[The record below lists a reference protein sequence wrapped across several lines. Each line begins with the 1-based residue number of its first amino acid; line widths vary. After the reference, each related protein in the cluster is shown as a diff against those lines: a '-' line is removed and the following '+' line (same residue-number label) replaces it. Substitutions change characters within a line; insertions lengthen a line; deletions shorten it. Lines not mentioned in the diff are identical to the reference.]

1 MREGPGAGQSVG
13 GADLSLLL
21 FLGVLWGTAFVFIT
35 VGLESFSPILLVALR
50 FDITALVMFGI
61 AAIRRK
67 GSLLPRGRVQWT
79 AIAIAAVFNITGYHA
94 LLFWAQQHT
103 AAGLAAIIVG
113 MNPVLTTVFSRGLL
127 KDERVGAGGIL
138 GLALGMAGIVLIV
151 ALNPGGLNLAGIS
164 ELMIAG
170 AIVSWSLGSVLVKRT
185 RHGMDTFVF
194 IAWQSLAG
202 AGILHVLSLV
212 LEGRGKAVLDPWGV
226 TSLLYLAIASSALGF
241 LIYFTLLGR
250 IGPIRLNYVSQIAA
264 AVAAVGGLLAL
275 GQGIEFRALAG
286 FALIAA
292 GLVLVTRP
300 DVLGRRRVAPA
311 ARPGDD
317 PPH

>member
-61 AAIRRK
+61 AAVRRK

-138 GLALGMAGIVLIV
+138 GLALGIAGIVLIV

-170 AIVSWSLGSVLVKRT
+170 AIV
-185 RHGMDTFVF
+185 
-194 IAWQSLAG
+194 
-202 AGILHVLSLV
+202 
-212 LEGRGKAVLDPWGV
+212 
-226 TSLLYLAIASSALGF
+226 
-241 LIYFTLLGR
+241 
-250 IGPIRLNYVSQIAA
+250 
-264 AVAAVGGLLAL
+264 AVGGLLAL

>member
-1 MREGPGAGQSVG
+1 MREGPGAGRSVG

-103 AAGLAAIIVG
+103 AAGLAA
-113 MNPVLTTVFSRGLL
+113 M
-127 KDERVGAGGIL
+127 
-138 GLALGMAGIVLIV
+138 IV

-202 AGILHVLSLV
+202 AGILHVLSL
-212 LEGRGKAVLDPWGV
+212 
-226 TSLLYLAIASSALGF
+226 
-241 LIYFTLLGR
+241 
-250 IGPIRLNYVSQIAA
+250 
-264 AVAAVGGLLAL
+264 
-275 GQGIEFRALAG
+275 
-286 FALIAA
+286 
-292 GLVLVTRP
+292 
-300 DVLGRRRVAPA
+300 
-311 ARPGDD
+311 
-317 PPH
+317 